1 MTLSDVLECFE
12 WVSTRKV
19 DRIVTRDEQQSFPLE
34 HEHQY
39 QIFCFAED
47 DWPIQEPGMPKAL
60 LR

>member
-1 MTLSDVLECFE
+1 MF
-12 WVSTRKV
+12 WVSNPRKV

-47 DWPIQEPGMPKAL
+47 DWPIQEPGLPKAL
-60 LR
+60 LRWRSNC